1 MRLSSISDQELV
13 SQYLNN
19 NENAFEVLLRRHQQK
34 VFSKIFFMVNK
45 QELAEDLFQ
54 ETFLKVIN
62 TLKSGR
68 YNEEGKFLPWVLRI
82 AHNLV
87 IDHFRR
93 EKKNQTISPNIGGP
107 DDDFDLFQIIQN
119 DEDNVEDL
127 MIKDEIETEL
137 IALLDY
143 LPEEQRQVVYMRHFQ
158 DLSFK
163 EISENTE
170 VSINTALGR
179 MRYALINLRKIMTE
193 KSIVLDQ

>member
-1 MRLSSISDQELV
+1 MRLSNISDQELV
-13 SQYLNN
+13 SQYLNG
-19 NENAFEVLLRRHQQK
+19 NENAFEALLRRHQQK

-62 TLKSGR
+62 TLKGGR

-93 EKKNQTISPNIGGP
+93 EKKNQTISPNIGGAE
-107 DDDFDLFQIIQN
+107 DDFDLFQIIQN
-119 DEDNVEDL
+119 DDENVEDL
-127 MIKDEIETEL
+127 MIKDEVEKDL
-137 IALLDY
+137 INLLEY

-193 KSIVLDQ
+193 KSIVLD

>member
-1 MRLSSISDQELV
+1 MRLSSISDQELI

-107 DDDFDLFQIIQN
+107 DDDFDLFQIIHN

-193 KSIVLDQ
+193 KSIVLE

>member
-1 MRLSSISDQELV
+1 MRLSQASDQELL
-13 SQYLNN
+13 SKYLSG
-19 NENAFEVLLRRHQQK
+19 NENAFEILLNRHQQK
-34 VFSKIFFMVNK
+34 VFSKVYFMVNN

-62 TLKSGR
+62 TLKDGR
-68 YNEEGKFLPWVLRI
+68 YNEEGKFLPWVMRI

-93 EKKNQTISPNIGGP
+93 EKKNQTISPNVGGP

-119 DEDNVEDL
+119 DEENIED
-127 MIKDEIETEL
+127 IIVKEEIETEL
-137 IALLDY
+137 MALLEM
-143 LPEEQRQVVYMRHFQ
+143 LPDEQKQVVYMRHFQ

-163 EISENTE
+163 EISENTN

-179 MRYALINLRKIMTE
+179 MRYALINLRKIMVE
-193 KSIVLDQ
+193 KSIVLE

>member
-1 MRLSSISDQELV
+1 MRLSNISDQELV
-13 SQYLNN
+13 SQYLNG
-19 NENAFEVLLRRHQQK
+19 NENAFEALLRRHQQK
-34 VFSKIFFMVNK
+34 IFSKIFFMVNK

-62 TLKSGR
+62 TLKGGR

-93 EKKNQTISPNIGGP
+93 EKKNQTISPNIGGAE
-107 DDDFDLFQIIQN
+107 DDFDLFQIIQN
-119 DEDNVEDL
+119 DDENVEDL
-127 MIKDEIETEL
+127 MIKDEIEKEL
-137 IALLDY
+137 INLLEY

-193 KSIVLDQ
+193 KSIVLD

>member
-1 MRLSSISDQELV
+1 MRLSNISEQELV
-13 SQYLNN
+13 SQYLNGN
-19 NENAFEVLLRRHQQK
+19 DNAFEVLLRRHQQK

-62 TLKSGR
+62 TLKGGR

-119 DEDNVEDL
+119 DDENVEDL
-127 MIKDEIETEL
+127 MIKDETEKDL
-137 IALLDY
+137 IGLLEY

-179 MRYALINLRKIMTE
+179 MRYALINLRKIMVE
-193 KSIVLDQ
+193 KAIVLD

>member
-1 MRLSSISDQELV
+1 MRLSNISDQELV

-62 TLKSGR
+62 TLKGGR

-93 EKKNQTISPNIGGP
+93 DKKNQTISPNIGGA

-119 DEDNVEDL
+119 DEENAEDL
-127 MIKDEIETEL
+127 IIKNEVETEL
-137 IALLDY
+137 INLLEH

-179 MRYALINLRKIMTE
+179 MRYALINLRKIMAE
-193 KSIVLDQ
+193 KSIVLD

>member
-1 MRLSSISDQELV
+1 MRLSNISDQELV

-45 QELAEDLFQ
+45 QELTEDLFQ

-137 IALLDY
+137 IALLDL

-179 MRYALINLRKIMTE
+179 MRYALINLRKIMAE
-193 KSIVLDQ
+193 KSIVLD

>member
-1 MRLSSISDQELV
+1 MRLSQASDQELL
-13 SQYLNN
+13 SKYLSG
-19 NENAFEVLLRRHQQK
+19 NEIAFEVLLKKHQQK
-34 VFSKIFFMVNK
+34 VFSKIYFMVNN

-62 TLKSGR
+62 TLKDGR
-68 YNEEGKFLPWVLRI
+68 YNEEGKFLPWVMRI

-93 EKKNQTISPNIGGP
+93 EKKNQTISPNVGGP

-119 DEDNVEDL
+119 DEENIEDI
-127 MIKDEIETEL
+127 MVKEEIESEL
-137 IALLDY
+137 MALLEM
-143 LPEEQRQVVYMRHFQ
+143 LPDEQKQVVYMRHFQ

-179 MRYALINLRKIMTE
+179 MRYALINLRKIMVE
-193 KSIVLDQ
+193 KSIVLE

>member
-127 MIKDEIETEL
+127 IIKDEIETEL